1 MIKLEPTNLKN
12 KGLGGFW
19 NFAVMSE
26 SCGWEDAVAPFRKR
40 KLDEF
45 LQYFSEYMQEHS
57 YLTLDPD
64 TINVNIPDL
73 SVQESKYLKKGLE
86 AIIKESRCYR

>member
-12 KGLGGFW
+12 TDLGGFW
-19 NFAVMSE
+19 NFAYMSE
-26 SCGWEDAVAPFRKR
+26 SCGWEDAVAPFRKT

-45 LQYFSEYMQEHS
+45 LQYFSEYLRERP

-64 TINVNIPDL
+64 TVDIDIPDL
-73 SVQESKYLKKGLE
+73 NNTEREYLRRGIVY
-86 AIIKESRCYR
+86 IIKKNKRQ